1 MRNSK
6 QVLAELDRQEYDNLL
21 LEVYVDP
28 KKLNY
33 QRERFMEA
41 IRTYEEIYGE
51 GDIEIYSAP
60 GRTEVGGNHTDH
72 QRGEVLAAA
81 VNLDVIAIVGY
92 NKEGLIKVVSDGYHM
107 KDIVVDDYEKRQEEA
122 NTSETLMRGVFAFLK
137 DHGYPSGAFQA
148 YLTSDVLNG
157 SGLSSSA
164 SFEIVLGTIVS
175 GLFCGMEIS
184 PILLAQAG
192 QYAENVYF
200 DKLSGLMD
208 QTASA
213 VGSLVHINFYDNH
226 NPVIDKL
233 DVEFEQFNYSLCI
246 VDTKGSHADLSAEYS
261 AIPIEM
267 KEVAAYFHKE
277 YLVDVDEN
285 EFYQEIPRIRE
296 TIGDRSVLRAIH
308 FFDDNRRVREEVE
321 ALRTN
326 KFSRFKEL
334 IKESGESSYCY
345 LQNVYAN
352 IDYQNQSVPMAL
364 VLTNKLIKDMGVCRV
379 HGGGFA
385 GTIQVFIDDDIV
397 ASYKEY
403 IEYYFGKGC
412 CQVLKI
418 RKYGGIRIIG

>member
-33 QRERFMEA
+33 QRERYIKA
-41 IRTYEEIYGE
+41 IHAYEKLYGT

-81 VNLDVIAIVGY
+81 VNLDVIAVVGY
-92 NKEGLIKVVSDGYHM
+92 NKEGLVKIVSD
-107 KDIVVDDYEKRQEEA
+107 DITIPAITVDDYVKRPEEV
-122 NTSETLMRGVFAFLK
+122 NSSETLIRGVFAFLRE
-137 DHGYPSGAFQA
+137 HGYRTDGFNA
-148 YLTSDVLNG
+148 YMTSDVLSG

-164 SFEIVLGTIVS
+164 SFEVVLGTIVS
-175 GLFCGMEIS
+175 GMFHSMQIS
-184 PILLAQAG
+184 PILIAQAG

-213 VGSLVHINFYDNH
+213 VGSLVHINFFDSL
-226 NPVIDKL
+226 NPVIDKI

-261 AIPIEM
+261 SIPLEM
-267 KEVAAYFHKE
+267 RKVAQFFNKE
-277 YLVDVDEN
+277 YLVDVDES
-285 EFYQEIPRIRE
+285 EFYQHIPAIRAKA
-296 TIGDRSVLRAIH
+296 GDRSVLRAIH
-308 FFDDNRRVREEVE
+308 FFDDNRRVKEEVE
-321 ALRTN
+321 ALRMN

-364 VLTNKLIKDMGVCRV
+364 LLTNKLIKDMGVCRV

-385 GTIQVFIDDDIV
+385 GTIQVFLDNDAV
-397 ASYKEY
+397 TAYKES
-403 IEYYFGKGC
+403 IEFYFGKDS

-418 RKYGGIRIIG
+418 RKYGGIRVIG